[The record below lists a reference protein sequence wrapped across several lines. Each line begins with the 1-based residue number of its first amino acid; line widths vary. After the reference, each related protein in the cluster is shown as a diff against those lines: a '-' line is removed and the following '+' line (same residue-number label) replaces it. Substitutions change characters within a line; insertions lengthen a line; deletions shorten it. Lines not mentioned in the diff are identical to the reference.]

1 MSGDALARYTQ
12 YDGMVSDLFDKAI
25 KAMYSGSFEKATA
38 YALLIHA
45 AQVERDV
52 ANDEL
57 KRDRRL

>member
-1 MSGDALARYTQ
+1 MSDTSALARYAEM
-12 YDGMVSDLFDKAI
+12 DGIVADLFPKAQ
-25 KAMYSGSFEKATA
+25 KAMGEGKFEKAAA

-57 KRDRRL
+57 KDHR